1 VLPSEILKE
10 LQTLTAMTRAGV
22 AALYDAEIKLA
33 EAEHELDT
41 TEARTFI
48 ASEGTVA
55 DRQALARLESA
66 DARLRRDIA
75 KAEVNR
81 IRVKLKGLESAMMAN
96 ATMAKIMDTESRL

>member
-1 VLPSEILKE
+1 
-10 LQTLTAMTRAGV
+10 MTKAGV
-22 AALYDAEIKLA
+22 GALYDAELKLA

-41 TEARTFI
+41 VEARAFI
-48 ASEGTVA
+48 KAEGTIA
-55 DRQALARLESA
+55 DRTALSRLEAA

-81 IRVKLKGLESAMMAN
+81 IRVKLKGLESALMAN